1 MWAAAEGKSNLGIPR
16 SVGEEFVK
24 ADTAGKPALGDL
36 SDHETA
42 EAIRDGEL
50 SSPQKYGDFWL
61 FDLRITGTGMAFRD
75 SIGEWA
81 YRDPKEWTSPEFVQ
95 RCNGLAVIMDHPEG
109 SGLNAEYYREN
120 AIGQIVLPYVKGE
133 EVWGIA
139 KIFDD
144 DAATLMQTTYRS
156 TSPGVTPPKGA
167 EAISLEGGAKVLDEG
182 LPLILD
188 HLAVC
193 ELGVWDKDGPPEGI
207 RLDSSTGKGNEVAEK
222 TREEL
227 EKELDDAKRRAD
239 SAEKERD
246 DARKSID
253 EKEKADKALKDAEE
267 KERAD
272 KAKHDEEE
280 SEAKAVE
287 EAEREKKDKARKD
300 RHDSEKHDGAHKDCA
315 RCDESEREE
324 EESKKDRKL
333 RADGAPEEEIN
344 ANREQQIADSKRI
357 SELEAKLA
365 DVLAGQK
372 PLTHEDA
379 NAVAAAFHRA
389 DSVYQML
396 GDRTPQI
403 LPGERPSA
411 YRRRLADG
419 LRKHTKSFKDE
430 RINDSISGRAFDIV
444 EDRIYAEALEEAKNP
459 TLHDSV
465 GILREI
471 VSVNHGK
478 TRREFFG
485 DARAAWEPF
494 MPPVGVKITRIVK
507 PDAR

>member
-1 MWAAAEGKSNLGIPR
+1 MSEA
-16 SVGEEFVK
+16 SVE
-24 ADTAGKPALGDL
+24 TL
-36 SDHETA
+36 SDFETA
-42 EAIRDGEL
+42 EAIRDGKI
-50 SSPQKYGDFWL
+50 SSPSKYGDFWL
-61 FDLRITGTGMAFRD
+61 FALRITGTGMAYRD
-75 SIGEWA
+75 AIGEWA
-81 YRDPKEWTSPEFVQ
+81 FRDPELWTSPEFVQ
-95 RCNGLAVIMDHPEG
+95 RCNGLPVIFEHPQG
-109 SGLNAEYYREN
+109 SGLTADYYREN
-120 AIGQIVLPYVKGE
+120 AIGTIILPYVKGD

-144 DAATLMQTTYRS
+144 DSAALMQTTHKS

-193 ELGVWDKDGPPEGI
+193 EIGVWDKDGPPEGI
-207 RLDSSTGKGNEVAEK
+207 RLDSSSGKEAHVAEQ

-246 DARKSID
+246 DANAALDASKKD
-253 EKEKADKALKDAEE
+253 AEVKAEKERADKALKDAEE
-267 KERAD
+267 
-272 KAKHDEEE
+272 
-280 SEAKAVE
+280 AKAAE
-287 EAEREKKDKARKD
+287 EFEKKDKARKD
-300 RHDSEKHDGAHKDCA
+300 RHDAAKHDGAHKDCA
-315 RCDESEREE
+315 QCDEAEKGEE
-324 EESKKDRKL
+324 PPK
-333 RADGAPEEEIN
+333 ADAAVEIN
-344 ANREQQIADSKRI
+344 ANAEKQIADSKQRI
-357 SELEAKLA
+357 SQLESQLA
-365 DVLAGQK
+365 QVLAGQQ
-372 PLTHEDA
+372 PLTYDDA

-396 GDRTPQI
+396 GERTPQV
-403 LPGERPSA
+403 LPGERPAA

-430 RINDSISGRAFDIV
+430 RIHDSVSGRAFDII
-444 EDRIYAEALEEAKNP
+444 EDRIYAEATAEAKNP
-459 TLHDSV
+459 TLNDSMV
-465 GILREI
+465 GVLREV

-485 DARAAWEPF
+485 DSRAAWEPF
-494 MPPVGVKITRIVK
+494 MPPVGLKITRFNK